1 LRQKR
6 PIYAA
11 KETYYTGKTGLFTH
25 WHTYQV
31 LLHLGAVEG
40 KLFTPWGIAAALSG
54 KKKVKKK
61 VKRPLPH
68 GVSPPPWQEKKL
80 KKKKKIQKTPTPWG
94 IAAAL
99 AGKKKVKRRL
109 EKYKSKDACL
119 CGKETLYRDN

>member
-1 LRQKR
+1 MRQKR

-54 KKKVKKK
+54 KKNSKKK
-61 VKRPLPH
+61 CKRPLPH
-68 GVSPPPWQEKKL
+68 GVSPPPWQEKKRSKDAL
-80 KKKKKIQKTPTPWG
+80 KNKSQKTP
-94 IAAAL
+94 ACVA
-99 AGKKKVKRRL
+99 KRPCI
-109 EKYKSKDACL
+109 EIIEAWQ
-119 CGKETLYRDN
+119 EE